1 MLLTLQLLDKE
12 TVVRGLPSYDQ
23 GSTWA
28 VEVGSHLKGCPI
40 MIENINMN
48 GQMLI
53 EVGTCQTYEVTPELK
68 RE

>member
-1 MLLTLQLLDKE
+1 MLLILQLCDKK

-28 VEVGSHLKGCPI
+28 MEVGSHLKVCPI

-53 EVGTCQTYEVTPELK
+53 EVGN
-68 RE
+68 